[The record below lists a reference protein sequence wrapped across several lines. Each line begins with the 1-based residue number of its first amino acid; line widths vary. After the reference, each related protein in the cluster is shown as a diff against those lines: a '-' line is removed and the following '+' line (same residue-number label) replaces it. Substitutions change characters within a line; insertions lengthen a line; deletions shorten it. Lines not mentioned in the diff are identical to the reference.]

1 MINPVKHLPREIS
14 LGVQNET
21 GVTEIG
27 FDVTPWLEAWPGMQV
42 SVWHTLPGQTE
53 AYQAECRMDGHVLYW
68 VVTATDT
75 QTPGTGKVEL
85 MGTTPDGTRKRLTGD
100 GMVTRIGATTTA
112 TTQAPPGA
120 PPSWIDTV
128 KQMIAKA
135 PGTDYGAAAAGM
147 LLYVGSDGRPIPLAL
162 GDGLQIVDGVLHVLG
177 GGSAVVTLTV
187 DAEGHATLSGAT
199 LTVDAEGHAEIT
211 GGDIA
216 SDSSGDATIE

>member
-27 FDVTPWLEAWPGMQV
+27 FDVTPWLEAWPGMRV
-42 SVWHTLPGQTE
+42 SVWHTLPGQAE
-53 AYQAECRMDGHVLYW
+53 AYQTECRMDGHVLYW

-100 GMVTRIGATTTA
+100 GMLTRIGATTTA

-120 PPSWIDTV
+120 PPTWIDTV
-128 KQMIAKA
+128 KQIISQT
-135 PGTDYGAAAAGM
+135 PLGSYPQDDAGK
-147 LLYVGSDGRPIPLAL
+147 LLYISADGKAIPLAL
-162 GDGLQIVDGVLHVLG
+162 GDGLQIVDGVLHVIG
-177 GGSAVVTLTV
+177 GGSAMVTLTV
-187 DAEGHATLSGAT
+187 DAEGHATLNGAA
-199 LTVDAEGHAEIT
+199 LTVDAEGHADIT